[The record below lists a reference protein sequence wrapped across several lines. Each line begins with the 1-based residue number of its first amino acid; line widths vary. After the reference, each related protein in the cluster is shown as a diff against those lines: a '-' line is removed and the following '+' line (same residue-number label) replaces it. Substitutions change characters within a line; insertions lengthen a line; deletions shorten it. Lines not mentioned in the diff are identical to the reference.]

1 MKIVR
6 NILSAFAFGA
16 ILGAPVGMASAAS
29 SSHRDF
35 QGTVVHISTDNI
47 KVHGIEGGKAQT
59 LSFLIDPKVIKVSKK
74 VHGQATA
81 EMRDIQVGDSV
92 LVRYDQKFLG
102 VRHADAIMDMS
113 TATHMKT

>member
-1 MKIVR
+1 LKIVR

-29 SSHRDF
+29 SHRDF
-35 QGTVVHISTDNI
+35 QGTVVHVSTTNI

-59 LSFLIDPKVIKVSKK
+59 LSFLVDPKVVKISKK
-74 VHGQATA
+74 VHGKATA
-81 EMRDIQVGDSV
+81 EMRDIQVGDYV

-102 VRHADAIMDMS
+102 IRHADAIND
-113 TATHMKT
+113 TTTFTHMKT

>member
-35 QGTVVHISTDNI
+35 QGTVVHVSATNI

-59 LSFLIDPKVIKVSKK
+59 LSFLVDPKVVKVSKK

-81 EMRDIQVGDSV
+81 EMRDIQVGDYV

-102 VRHADAIMDMS
+102 VRHADAIND
-113 TATHMKT
+113 TTTFAHLKT